1 MYILCNHSEPIFI
14 SNEYSSVNRKK
25 QDLEILCELA
35 KSYNDDVLAN
45 KNGVVQKYGKKLD
58 INAQYN
64 NLSIVAIYTD

>member
-45 KNGVVQKYGKKLD
+45 KNGVVQKYGNKLD